1 MKTLMILG
9 THFVDENV
17 ISEYRKMKN
26 TPGVDAVLAIDNTN
40 PKIEFQSRVED
51 KIFFDTSV
59 KCFFFDSKLH
69 DEFQLHHFI
78 ENGEQNFKKNMYE
91 NGDYRFYYFRKYF
104 PDYDYY
110 WMIDYDVF
118 CNAENYAGFLEKFAD
133 NRADLLIQGLA
144 ETKKSDEGF
153 LKNLDW
159 LYNDEDK
166 IYQGLFAVVRLSARA
181 IDFLYQKRLELGK
194 IFRNSAA
201 QFKQWVFCE
210 VFVPTALINGG
221 FICENLNEER
231 VKFLPHIY
239 LNDERFF
246 LQPDNHLYHP
256 VKSVKA
262 EIEKMKKQ
270 YADLFFCFRKNFF
283 IQLAENLNSIS
294 NFKNFPIHCDENFNS
309 LVIDLSGNKGGGR
322 QFAL

>member
-1 MKTLMILG
+1 MKTLMILA
-9 THFVDENV
+9 THFIDENV

-40 PKIEFQSRVED
+40 PKIEFKSRVET
-51 KIFFDTSV
+51 KIFFDTNV
-59 KCFFFDSKLH
+59 KCFFFDSALH
-69 DEFQLHHFI
+69 NEFQLHHFI

-153 LKNLDW
+153 HKNLDW

-181 IDFLYQKRLELGK
+181 IDFLYRKRLEQTKLFK
-194 IFRNSAA
+194 NSLYIDNSYFGLWSLIANIIIYVLN
-201 QFKQWVFCE
+201 KTIKPLIVWLTI
-210 VFVPTALINGG
+210 PITALTLGLFYPFINVLILNIVSFILGNHFIIEGG
-221 FICENLNEER
+221 LLMTFIIAIFISLMNLIMKN
-231 VKFLPHIY
+231 I
-239 LNDERFF
+239 
-246 LQPDNHLYHP
+246 
-256 VKSVKA
+256 
-262 EIEKMKKQ
+262 IEKILKEVKK
-270 YADLFFCFRKNFF
+270 
-283 IQLAENLNSIS
+283 
-294 NFKNFPIHCDENFNS
+294 
-309 LVIDLSGNKGGGR
+309 
-322 QFAL
+322 